1 MVIFERRTFQA
12 DALSRLPVAL
22 EGLRALRVAVARV
35 ALLPGVAPVVLLAL
49 VALPPPEAVLARAL
63 PVVQVARLRRRAH
76 RVAVARLAAL
86 AGGDLPVVFL
96 APEIDTLS
104 QPSQAIP
111 SLLLGFALRAA
122 GLHLSYL
129 LSAIVP
135 DDVGQALAFSGE
147 AVAGKVLLGERQF
160 FVVDEGGRV
169 SAEHVTLA
177 LLAHVLNGVAEKAR
191 LAELAVVALGVEEAL
206 EADTRVRVAV
216 ASVLEVP
223 VVGAVAAVATAA
235 GDLGVAIEV
244 VGAHVTAGAC

>member
-1 MVIFERRTFQA
+1 MIGPIQ
-12 DALSRLPVAL
+12 
-22 EGLRALRVAVARV
+22 G
-35 ALLPGVAPVVLLAL
+35 
-49 VALPPPEAVLARAL
+49 
-63 PVVQVARLRRRAH
+63 
-76 RVAVARLAAL
+76 
-86 AGGDLPVVFL
+86 FL
-96 APEIDTLS
+96 
-104 QPSQAIP
+104 QK
-111 SLLLGFALRAA
+111 FALTAA
-122 GLHLSYL
+122 GSNLSYL

-147 AVAGKVLLGERQF
+147 AVACKVLFGESQF

-169 SAEHVTLA
+169 SSEHVTLA
-177 LLAHVLNGVAEKAR
+177 LLAHVFDGVAEKAR

-244 VGAHVTAGAC
+244 VGAHVTAGACGGENYISH